1 MLKLEIVEVIFREGV
16 QHAHKHTH
24 KHLHSYFFRKKWH
37 VRRVKEPDLMFLQAS
52 LKTYLEIHVINYQLN

>member
-1 MLKLEIVEVIFREGV
+1 MLELEIVEVIFREGV

-24 KHLHSYFFRKKWH
+24 KHLRSYFFRKKWH